1 MESLLCSGKKESIEL
16 SLSYMEG
23 DMESSTQ
30 SMTSSTGS
38 ALSSLIPYKQAVGK
52 SYFSSVPCYILY
64 MTVARRNY

>member
-1 MESLLCSGKKESIEL
+1 
-16 SLSYMEG
+16 MEG

-64 MTVARRNY
+64 MTVARRNYYGKVMKRKCVMIF